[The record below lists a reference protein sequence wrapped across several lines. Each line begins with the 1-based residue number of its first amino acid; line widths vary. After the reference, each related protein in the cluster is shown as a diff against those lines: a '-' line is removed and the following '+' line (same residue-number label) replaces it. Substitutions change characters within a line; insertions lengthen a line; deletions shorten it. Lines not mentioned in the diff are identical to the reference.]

1 VVRYTRKEAEAHE
14 FNEGERKMKK
24 KMIAVVVLACAIATI
39 LAGCREANRVT
50 YNVQKDADNFNVQRQ
65 LTVLNARSDKILL
78 QLSGRFSIKHDRD
91 NDLIVTVETSKDK
104 YKVDYVSLNK
114 YTIYTVEDISGASV
128 SRYHYELNFLP
139 ETYPP
144 FTVVHKN

>member
-1 VVRYTRKEAEAHE
+1 
-14 FNEGERKMKK
+14 MKK
-24 KMIAVVVLACAIATI
+24 KMIAVVVLACAIAAI

-50 YNVQKDADNFNVQRQ
+50 YNVQKDADNFNVQRR

-78 QLSGRFSIKHDRD
+78 QLSGRFSIKHDGD
-91 NDLIVTVETSKDK
+91 NDLVVTVETSKGK

>member
-1 VVRYTRKEAEAHE
+1 MVRYTRKEAEAHE